1 MNSISMIVPYK
12 KQGMWMFDD
21 ERVGLVEELFVAGAD
36 VIMEQISAHI
46 PDAESGFR
54 LIFSSTPFPGHQARM
69 EWLRYDEDN
78 PGNWYR
84 WTGTDLEGW
93 LCPALFKYFDEAPKN
108 IYIKVEALEQN
119 AG

>member
-21 ERVGLVEELFVAGAD
+21 ERVGLREELFVGGAD
-36 VIMEQISAHI
+36 TIIEQMSAHL
-46 PDAESGFR
+46 PNAASGFR
-54 LIFSSTPFPGHQARM
+54 MLFSSSPFPGFHARL
-69 EWLRYDEDN
+69 EWIREDMAC

-84 WTGTDLEGW
+84 WAGTDAEGW

-108 IYIKVEALEQN
+108 IYVKVETLE
-119 AG
+119 AK